1 MTLPKSRE
9 LVSLPLF
16 QKLFGL
22 LRNKPWLETRAAAV
36 EELHAI
42 CSNDRDLEL
51 VVDLLE
57 QFTFLSG
64 NDFESRCAK
73 IAQKITQ
80 DWKLSASDTV
90 LVGKHF
96 ESGRGDSSGVINAM
110 MQPALARTG
119 ENWSRRNFEI
129 SAKKSLQNSE
139 FKNIVLVDDFSG
151 SGESAANFLKWAE
164 DLIAREKLGKKN
176 IYLAFFC
183 AMEKTKE
190 RIPIDNRICAENL
203 DLMLTSIAEQ
213 NNLVYTRYAD
223 DITFSGN
230 FISLTFMKIA
240 QRAIEA
246 SKYELNDKKTLLA
259 RNGGK
264 NIVTGI
270 SVSRKKL
277 CVPRNFKRT
286 ARSAAHFL
294 LCNGVVSES
303 RRSGLFDPLHVD
315 RVLGRLAYWHQVEP
329 DNTFPP
335 EARKAILQKLDDLKR
350 EITPPS
356 TP

>member
-9 LVSLPLF
+9 LVSFPLF
-16 QKLFGL
+16 QKLIGL
-22 LRNKPWLETRAAAV
+22 FRNKPWLETRAAAV
-36 EELHAI
+36 EELHEI
-42 CSNDRDLEL
+42 CSNERDLEL

-129 SAKKSLQNSE
+129 SAKKALQNFE

-151 SGESAANFLKWAE
+151 SGESAAKFLKWAE
-164 DLIAREKLGKKN
+164 DLIAQEKLGKKN

-190 RIPIDNRICAENL
+190 RIPIDNRIFVVQWL
-203 DLMLTSIAEQ
+203 K
-213 NNLVYTRYAD
+213 R
-223 DITFSGN
+223 
-230 FISLTFMKIA
+230 
-240 QRAIEA
+240 
-246 SKYELNDKKTLLA
+246 
-259 RNGGK
+259 
-264 NIVTGI
+264 GI
-270 SVSRKKL
+270 SDYYTAQEVPSRL
-277 CVPRNFKRT
+277 TDMVRLE
-286 ARSAAHFL
+286 SFL
-294 LCNGVVSES
+294 DQLPHQFSLGFEKSES
-303 RRSGLFDPLHVD
+303 LYSAQNMNIPNNNFPIFWWDRRAGGTVRNPMFY
-315 RVLGRLAYWHQVEP
+315 RVR
-329 DNTFPP
+329 
-335 EARKAILQKLDDLKR
+335 
-350 EITPPS
+350 
-356 TP
+356 